1 MDSTETTSQTDANVA
16 TVQGIY
22 EAFGRGDVP
31 AVLDRLADDVQW
43 EAWADNHAQRAGVPW
58 MTPRTGRDGVA
69 EFFSVVGALEIREFS
84 VRAMMAGGNQVV
96 AEVVIDAQTPD
107 GGRYRDEELHLWTF
121 DDAGGVARMRHYA
134 DTAKHAAA
142 AAGTDTT
149 AG

>member
-1 MDSTETTSQTDANVA
+1 MESTGTTSQSDANVA

-31 AVLDRLADDVQW
+31 AILERLAEDVQW
-43 EAWADNHAQRAGVPW
+43 EAWADNHAQRSGVPW
-58 MTPRTGRDGVA
+58 MSARTGREGVA
-69 EFFSVVGALEIREFS
+69 EFFSVVGALEIQEFS
-84 VRAMMAGGNQVV
+84 VLALMAGGNQVV
-96 AEVVIDAQTPD
+96 AEIVIEARTPE

-121 DDAGGVARMRHYA
+121 DDAGRIARMRHYG